1 MANWSPDAIKLLEA
15 RYLRKNE
22 VLECIET
29 PDAMLNRVATAVSDP
44 ETTSD
49 REAWKYKFYKSMNN
63 LDFLPNSPCLMNAGS
78 DNQQLLACFLL
89 EIPDSI
95 EGIFDMVKLTALI
108 HKSGGGTGL
117 SFSRLRGRH
126 TAVTSSGG
134 YACFAAGTY
143 VLTTRGLVEIQDI
156 TPNEDY
162 SISPDGSE
170 HLITHLHQNGIQDVY
185 EITFSDGRSI
195 AATISHRFYG
205 FTDSGVLEQE
215 EIGRMVARGII
226 PVSSLTDCG
235 GNKTKGITTVSFE
248 SHRNVTNKRI
258 VLDLNTDIAW
268 LIGLVD
274 GDGCI
279 SRSTRRNKI
288 SITCDFKKPRVVE
301 KAIAICASNGITP
314 TVYHRP
320 LLGRTDIVISST
332 SIVDAL
338 DSVGLLK
345 DRSSNCT
352 PPKLIMRSPIEV
364 RLAYVAG
371 FFDADGTAS
380 GGRITFKT
388 VSKKMAH
395 DLLLI
400 LNSVGI
406 PTTLRQHLPCN
417 GNKMSYRVEVIGSFG
432 RERFIKGVGKFIV
445 KTNLSYTL
453 TRGRGRSIGLTI
465 NALKTLISDPSERA
479 ELSKYVMPYNAK
491 YTSRGSLERLYS
503 ECKNSDDKSA
513 ISSALNLYSNPIAE
527 IRYIGPC
534 PVYDITVSDVHRYIA
549 NGMLVSNSGP
559 VSFMRAF
566 GVATDVVAQGG
577 RRRGANLGLLDI
589 GHPNIMSFISCKE
602 STEDF
607 SSFNISASVTD
618 EFMDCLRKG
627 SQFTLVDPKSVSE
640 TQIDPQEIWDA
651 LIYQAWLT
659 GEPGVFFVDTA
670 NRYNT
675 VPWVGDIVGTNP
687 CGESPLRNFE
697 SCDLGSIN
705 ITNFVDVKN
714 RTFDYPRLAEVVETS
729 IRFLDNMI
737 TVNDFTDPRISDTT
751 KQTRKVGLGIMG
763 WADALLMLGVPYDTQ
778 PARCLAYELAGFMMS
793 VAERTSQALAV
804 EKGPAPCYRR
814 RKNKFRNATVM
825 SIAPTG
831 SISILANCSNSIEPI
846 FSREYTRK
854 VLDGD
859 LVMSK
864 KYTSASVR
872 TALEI
877 SPLNHLKM
885 QKAFQC
891 WVDLACSKTINLPE
905 SATVGDVANVY
916 KLAYEMQLKGVTVY
930 RQGSRKDAPIKCD
943 SGVCP
948 L

>member
-1 MANWSPDAIKLLEA
+1 LANWSPDAIKLLEA

-134 YACFAAGTY
+134 YA
-143 VLTTRGLVEIQDI
+143 
-156 TPNEDY
+156 
-162 SISPDGSE
+162 
-170 HLITHLHQNGIQDVY
+170 
-185 EITFSDGRSI
+185 
-195 AATISHRFYG
+195 
-205 FTDSGVLEQE
+205 
-215 EIGRMVARGII
+215 
-226 PVSSLTDCG
+226 
-235 GNKTKGITTVSFE
+235 
-248 SHRNVTNKRI
+248 
-258 VLDLNTDIAW
+258 
-268 LIGLVD
+268 
-274 GDGCI
+274 
-279 SRSTRRNKI
+279 
-288 SITCDFKKPRVVE
+288 
-301 KAIAICASNGITP
+301 
-314 TVYHRP
+314 
-320 LLGRTDIVISST
+320 
-332 SIVDAL
+332 
-338 DSVGLLK
+338 
-345 DRSSNCT
+345 
-352 PPKLIMRSPIEV
+352 
-364 RLAYVAG
+364 
-371 FFDADGTAS
+371 
-380 GGRITFKT
+380 
-388 VSKKMAH
+388 
-395 DLLLI
+395 
-400 LNSVGI
+400 
-406 PTTLRQHLPCN
+406 
-417 GNKMSYRVEVIGSFG
+417 
-432 RERFIKGVGKFIV
+432 
-445 KTNLSYTL
+445 
-453 TRGRGRSIGLTI
+453 
-465 NALKTLISDPSERA
+465 
-479 ELSKYVMPYNAK
+479 
-491 YTSRGSLERLYS
+491 
-503 ECKNSDDKSA
+503 
-513 ISSALNLYSNPIAE
+513 
-527 IRYIGPC
+527 
-534 PVYDITVSDVHRYIA
+534 
-549 NGMLVSNSGP
+549 SGP